1 MAITLKEVAELA
13 GVSRSAVSRTFT
25 DGASVSQVTRARVLK
40 AASELGYTP
49 SILASGLSTGRTK
62 LVGLVSN
69 NFHNPFFLE
78 IFDRFTR
85 FLQARDLR
93 PLLVNMTGEMEPV
106 PAASMLKQ
114 YSVDGVVV
122 ASSTLPPDF
131 STAFAQAGIPVVH
144 AFARHLKRPDVD
156 IVGVD
161 NVEVGRLAGREL
173 HARGYRRV
181 AFLGGP
187 DSSTS
192 TIDRQCGFSEVIGRY
207 KEMSL
212 VTRFAGDYSFDA
224 GRDAMQRILAAGTP
238 AEAYFCGDDVI
249 SIGAMSTLQDAG
261 YTIPADVGI
270 LGVNDMEM
278 ARWQN
283 IGLTTI
289 HQPVEDIAEAVIKRL
304 SALMTNPD
312 DPPRAIKL
320 EATLVE
326 RTTLRARR

>member
-25 DGASVSQVTRARVLK
+25 EGASVSPMMRARVLK

-78 IFDRFTR
+78 IFDCFTR
-85 FLQARDLR
+85 LLQARGLR
-93 PLLVNMTGEMEPV
+93 PLLVNLTGEIEPAT
-106 PAASMLKQ
+106 AASMLRQ

-161 NVEVGRLAGREL
+161 NVEVGRMAAREL
-173 HARGYRRV
+173 HSRGYRRV

-187 DSSTS
+187 ESSTS
-192 TIDRQCGFSEVIGRY
+192 TIDRQRGFAEVIALY

-212 VTRFAGDYSFDA
+212 TTWFAGDYSFDA
-224 GRDAMQRILAAGTP
+224 GRNAMRRILATGTP

-249 SIGAMSTLQDAG
+249 SIGAMSALQDAG
-261 YTIPADVGI
+261 YAIPGDTGV

-289 HQPVEDIAEAVIKRL
+289 HQPVEDITEAVIKRL
-304 SALMTNPD
+304 SVLMTNPD
-312 DPPRAIKL
+312 CPPRAIKL
-320 EATLVE
+320 EAILVE